1 MKVTPYLVPFLVTA
15 LGLAACTAA
24 PAATPTAAPTEA
36 VPTPAPTEALADSPN
51 EAPPTKAPTE
61 APAEGA
67 LTGVRTYGFDTA
79 ATTASYS
86 VDETFLSDN
95 RLATAVG
102 RTSTISGQ
110 LEINFADP
118 AASNLGTIEVDI
130 STLESDSAR
139 RDNAIRGQWLE
150 SSRFPLATFTATAI
164 DGLTATPADD
174 EQVSFTLSGDM
185 TVRETT
191 LPVTWDVVATVS
203 GETITGTATTNILM
217 ADFGVEPPN
226 IGGILS
232 VTDGVLLT
240 VEFTLTPV
248 E

>member
-1 MKVTPYLVPFLVTA
+1 MNVTPYLTPFLVAA

-24 PAATPTAAPTEA
+24 TPTAAPPTEAAPTAAPTEA
-36 VPTPAPTEALADSPN
+36 PADPPTQALPTE
-51 EAPPTKAPTE
+51 APTE
-61 APAEGA
+61 APADGA
-67 LTGVRTYGFDTA
+67 LSGVRIYGFDTA

-102 RTSTISGQ
+102 RTSTVSGQ
-110 LEINFADP
+110 LEINFDDP
-118 AASNLGTIEVDI
+118 AASNLGTIEVDL

-139 RDNAIRGQWLE
+139 RDNAIRNQWLE

-164 DGLTATPADD
+164 DGLTATPADG
-174 EQVSFTLSGDM
+174 EPVTFTLSGDM